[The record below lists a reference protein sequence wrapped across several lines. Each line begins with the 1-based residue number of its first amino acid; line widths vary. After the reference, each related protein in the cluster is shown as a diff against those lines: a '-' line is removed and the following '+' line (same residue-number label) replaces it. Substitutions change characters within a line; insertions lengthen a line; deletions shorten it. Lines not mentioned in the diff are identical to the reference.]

1 MTLQDKIKSIRD
13 TLNVDFVKPSTEMVE
28 GFITA
33 LNENTQAFDYLN
45 ITRGL
50 TRETIEW
57 FKLGYNESKNAISIP
72 IYKRGELVNI
82 KYRYLNPK
90 APIKY
95 SQEKGAEVWLFNEQ
109 GLDKAKEKGG
119 ILIVEGEIDAMTA
132 WQNGFKNVI
141 SPASGKD
148 SYGIWLELLE
158 TIPRVYISYDNDKPG
173 KIASMDLA
181 DRIGLDKTYEVLYPE
196 GIKDANDFFKQYGSD
211 DYKNLIRKAIP
222 FYRHTYQ
229 DLSSVIK
236 ELKTKGDNRLELE
249 TLPFIKLGEDWM
261 VVVSGTSGVGKT
273 SVVMN
278 IANELS
284 GKDIPTLVLPY
295 ERGIKT
301 VGSRFIQ
308 IKLDKTEDELM
319 LFTDDEWD
327 KHTDELLGLPL
338 YFSMPSSS
346 DISEIVVKGK
356 KYLNI
361 KVVII
366 DHLDYS
372 IMTERGVNEVAEMK
386 KVLQN
391 WKTLAIENN
400 IIFIVV
406 HHINKAVYN
415 GSVIKKPR
423 KEDLKGGSAS
433 YQVPE
438 AVVMLSEPEE
448 GQIEID
454 VVKNKGKE
462 SSVVREF
469 DKATGILKGEIKTE
483 EQKAQDDFDAF

>member
-1 MTLQDKIKSIRD
+1 MTLQDKIQSLRQ
-13 TLNVDFVKPSTEMVE
+13 TMNVSYKKPSEENVNNYIE
-28 GFITA
+28 A
-33 LNENTQAFDYLN
+33 LKENTQAFDYLN

-50 TRETIEW
+50 TKETIEW

-90 APIKY
+90 ATVRY

-109 GLDKAKEKGG
+109 GIDRGKEKGG
-119 ILIVEGEIDAMTA
+119 LLIVEGEIDAMTA
-132 WQNGFKNVI
+132 WQNGFKNVV

-148 SYGIWLELLE
+148 SYGVWLELLE
-158 TIPRVYISYDNDKPG
+158 TIPKIYISYDNDKAG
-173 KIASMDLA
+173 KNAAIELA

-196 GIKDANDFFKQYGSD
+196 GIKDANDFFRQHD
-211 DYKNLIRKAIP
+211 ADEYKTLIRKAIP
-222 FYRHTYQ
+222 FYKHTYQ
-229 DLSSVIK
+229 DLASVIR
-236 ELKTKGDNRLELE
+236 ELRTKGDNRLQLE

-273 SVVMN
+273 SMVMN
-278 IANELS
+278 IASELAD
-284 GKDIPTLVLPY
+284 KAIPSLILPY

-308 IKLDKTEDELM
+308 IRLDKTEDEL
-319 LFTDDEWD
+319 LLLSEDDWDRFTDDLC
-327 KHTDELLGLPL
+327 ELPVF
-338 YFSMPSSS
+338 FSMPSSS
-346 DISEIVVKGK
+346 DIEEIVVKGK
-356 KYLNI
+356 RYLNI

-391 WKTLAIENN
+391 WKTLAIENG

-415 GSVIKKPR
+415 GAVIKKPR

-438 AVVMLSEPEE
+438 AVVMLSEPED

-462 SSVVREF
+462 GSVIREF
-469 DKATGILKGEIKTE
+469 NKATGILGGNILTD
-483 EQKAQDDFDAF
+483 EQKAQEGFDAF